1 MKKTSIF
8 LLLAIVA
15 SSSVCYAQKVQSYS
29 GSKSYTTT
37 VGYIPGTEKYSYI
50 IDERGSKVFHGTYSF
65 VGKDQY
71 NDDTRFRLVGIDT
84 INAMRKS
91 FSSNLWDELTTIE
104 FEKSFFPCYANWKEY
119 LTNFYGDYLKLPPK
133 EEQTW
138 YHHPVILDFEHNYE
152 EL

>member
-1 MKKTSIF
+1 
-8 LLLAIVA
+8 
-15 SSSVCYAQKVQSYS
+15 
-29 GSKSYTTT
+29 
-37 VGYIPGTEKYSYI
+37 
-50 IDERGSKVFHGTYSF
+50 
-65 VGKDQY
+65 
-71 NDDTRFRLVGIDT
+71 
-84 INAMRKS
+84 MRKS

-152 EL
+152 ELKNGKEPE